1 MDRIIT
7 VDPGI
12 TPEDMHHLWNEA
24 IESAETHPGE
34 TVVILFEPGD
44 YPLPHPGAYVYRD
57 EPTLMHVSE
66 PGIEMHFRAALTN
79 RAVNI
84 TAVHPEAA

>member
-1 MDRIIT
+1 MDKIVI

-24 IESAETHPGE
+24 IEVAETHPGE

-44 YPLPHPGAYVYRD
+44 YPLPHPGAYVYRE

-66 PGIEMHFRAALTN
+66 PGIEMRFRASPVTGT
-79 RAVNI
+79 VEI
-84 TAVHPEAA
+84 KTAHPEAA

>member
-1 MDRIIT
+1 MDRMIT

-12 TPEDMHHLWNEA
+12 TPEDMHLLWNEA
-24 IESAETHPGE
+24 IEVAETTPGD

-66 PGIEMHFRAALTN
+66 PGIEMHFQASLISRK
-79 RAVNI
+79 VNI
-84 TAVHPEAA
+84 TTVHPRAA